1 MGGKAITSKIS
12 QISSINSLS
21 LLMTSSKARGYL
33 SLINFYEIL
42 KYQLM
47 VQMTIRSR
55 LALFEQSLQNI
66 ENSTKEASGKIDQ
79 LTSQFS
85 KVEEVLES
93 LKSGMSAFTKSL
105 SDLLRPFYNW
115 TADRMAGN
123 TISEPV

>member
-21 LLMTSSKARGYL
+21 LLMTSSKARGNL

-55 LALFEQSLQNI
+55 LALFEQSLRNI

-93 LKSGMSAFTKSL
+93 FKSGMSAFT
-105 SDLLRPFYNW
+105 
-115 TADRMAGN
+115 
-123 TISEPV
+123 

>member
-1 MGGKAITSKIS
+1 
-12 QISSINSLS
+12 
-21 LLMTSSKARGYL
+21 MTSSKARGNL

-55 LALFEQSLQNI
+55 LALFEQSLRNI

-93 LKSGMSAFTKSL
+93 FKSGMSAFTRSL

-115 TADRMAGN
+115 TADRIGSVAFFETYDPFTG
-123 TISEPV
+123 SP